1 MSIKGKKGKRKPTT
15 KNIKSKKKIKTRKRT
30 K

>member
-1 MSIKGKKGKRKPTT
+1 MKKKKKKYINKKTLYEKG
-15 KNIKSKKKIKTRKRT
+15 KKKIKTRKGKR